1 MKGSDMSE
9 ILAAILH
16 VGSSLAFTNFVLILI
31 VYNQIK
37 LTKLYLRLSS
47 GQEYLISMRAP
58 D

>member
-1 MKGSDMSE
+1 MSE